1 MIRAIFPLPVFLLPG
16 GYTKLRIFEPRYLSM
31 VGDALKRDQGFVL
44 CRHIDDAYLNV
55 PKEGV
60 YVRIV
65 DFSQDCTGQLLIDV
79 FAKHRVSIDK
89 PYMDKQNLR
98 HAHIDIIETPIWHYQ
113 STQSSH
119 FTSQM
124 GEMLSKVF
132 SQHPE
137 IDELYREKH
146 FEDPVWVAS
155 RWLELLPMKDA
166 EKHKLKS
173 SVNFEQVVSFLH
185 TILNKPQ

>member
-1 MIRAIFPLPVFLLPG
+1 MIRAIFPLGVFLLPG
-16 GYTKLRIFEPRYLSM
+16 GYTKLRIFEPRYLTM
-31 VGDALKRDQGFVL
+31 VGDALKRDNGFVL
-44 CRHIDDAYLNV
+44 CRHTDNAYLNV

-65 DFSQDCTGQLLIDV
+65 DFSQDGNGQLLIDV
-79 FAKHRVSIDK
+79 FAEHRVSIK
-89 PYMDKQNLR
+89 NPYMDEQNLR
-98 HAHIDIIETPIWHYQ
+98 HAHINIIAEPLWRYQ
-113 STQSSH
+113 STLSSH

-124 GEMLSKVF
+124 GEMLSNVF
-132 SQHPE
+132 SQNPE
-137 IDELYREKH
+137 IDELYRDKH

-155 RWLELLPMKDA
+155 RWLELLPMKES

-185 TILNKPQ
+185 TILNESQ